1 MKHLRYSL
9 LLLLS
14 IAFSNTSQAQ
24 SDPVLVN
31 GINYELNEE
40 TKTASVTYGGDYVGD
55 IVIPSSVKGY
65 SVTSIGDHAFTG
77 CNTMT
82 SITMPNTITSIGER
96 AFGECN

>member
-9 LLLLS
+9 LLLQS

-24 SDPVLVN
+24 SDPVWVN
-31 GINYELNEE
+31 GINYEFNEE

-65 SVTSIGDHAFTG
+65 AENGGYPPTQNGDIRSLFMLFTL
-77 CNTMT
+77 MA
-82 SITMPNTITSIGER
+82 MQY
-96 AFGECN
+96 